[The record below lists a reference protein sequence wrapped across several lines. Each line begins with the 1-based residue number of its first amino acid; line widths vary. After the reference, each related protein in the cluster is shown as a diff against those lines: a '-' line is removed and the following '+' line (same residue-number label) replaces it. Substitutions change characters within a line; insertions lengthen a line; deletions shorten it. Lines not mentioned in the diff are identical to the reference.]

1 MINYP
6 FGIQIDET
14 KKEKTN
20 KNSYKNCGLT
30 LESLL
35 NEANSY
41 YISIDKAL
49 IYKKPT
55 PIQVVKINKD
65 NIINEAYFKSPSTT
79 DYNGI
84 YKGKYIDYEAK
95 ETKSKTSF
103 SLSNIKKHQIA
114 HLLNVEKHCGIAFII
129 VYFTVLDEIYIY
141 PSFNLNKIV
150 ESNKK
155 SISIEEFRTNGH
167 LIKLSVTPKLDYLKI
182 IDRIYF

>member
-20 KNSYKNCGLT
+20 KNSYKNRGLT

-65 NIINEAYFKSPSTT
+65 NIINEASASARLPGSQ
-79 DYNGI
+79 
-84 YKGKYIDYEAK
+84 
-95 ETKSKTSF
+95 
-103 SLSNIKKHQIA
+103 LSD
-114 HLLNVEKHCGIAFII
+114 G
-129 VYFTVLDEIYIY
+129 
-141 PSFNLNKIV
+141 S
-150 ESNKK
+150 
-155 SISIEEFRTNGH
+155 
-167 LIKLSVTPKLDYLKI
+167 
-182 IDRIYF
+182 